1 MSDTF
6 LSRFQKSAEQFG
18 VRGGE
23 DSRYIGMQKV
33 CRENGPRWKYYTN
46 RIFRR
51 NKKGVTVAEPDIEN
65 GPQSPTTGDDIMRQ
79 EILEEVE
86 SIRKSVD
93 QQVDAELGFDNANT
107 KALQREIAH
116 LDGSEKKMG
125 VRRRVTRLDDDGDA
139 DDEGID
145 DDDVEDAFRAA
156 RGGSS

>member
-1 MSDTF
+1 
-6 LSRFQKSAEQFG
+6 
-18 VRGGE
+18 
-23 DSRYIGMQKV
+23 
-33 CRENGPRWKYYTN
+33 
-46 RIFRR
+46 
-51 NKKGVTVAEPDIEN
+51 
-65 GPQSPTTGDDIMRQ
+65 MRQ